1 MLPLSYGLEVI
12 HFLEQHGHKNPRHH
26 HHSKSQENARLGA
39 TSLSQGVPE
48 NGLQTLELVFRG
60 VKVSCKQKTILHN
73 VSGFV
78 KPGEMLAVMGP
89 SGSGKTTLLNALS
102 GRMKADNGIITLN
115 GELLNK
121 ELRRRI
127 CYVLQQDIFMPN
139 LTLRQTLKFCAFL
152 RLPAC
157 MTEREK
163 LDYADHLAQVL
174 DLRHCLDTR

>member
-1 MLPLSYGLEVI
+1 MQMLKMQDCRVKWIMVI
-12 HFLEQHGHKNPRHH
+12 RFG
-26 HHSKSQENARLGA
+26 G

-48 NGLQTLELVFRG
+48 NGLRPLELVFRG
-60 VKVSCKQKTILHN
+60 IKMSCKQKTILHD
-73 VSGFV
+73 VFGMA

-102 GRMKADNGIITLN
+102 GRAKVDSGVITLN

-139 LTLRQTLKFCAFL
+139 LTLRQTLKFFSEATF
-152 RLPAC
+152 
-157 MTEREK
+157 
-163 LDYADHLAQVL
+163 V
-174 DLRHCLDTR
+174 CLETG